1 LALFFVDRLAKFW
14 FNDNPSLQ
22 YVVTKK
28 VIIICGPSG
37 NGKTTLT
44 DALAKE
50 IGGIPLHL
58 DDLFFGHHYR
68 NYDNPLMIAKAG
80 GIVARKV
87 AEFENKPVIGDFL
100 FYSRELREA
109 FKPDF
114 AILVDTRAGEL
125 GGMNVDGFDYVVTE
139 RDAEN
144 VAKKISQVL
153 NNF

>member
-1 LALFFVDRLAKFW
+1 MAR
-14 FNDNPSLQ
+14 N
-22 YVVTKK
+22 K

-44 DALAKE
+44 AALAKE

-80 GIVARKV
+80 GIIARKV
-87 AEFENKPVIGDFL
+87 ADFENKPVIGDFL
-100 FYSRELREA
+100 FYSRELRDA

-114 AILVDTRAGEL
+114 CILMDTIGNL
-125 GGMNVDGFDYVVTE
+125 GDMDTSGFDYVVTE
-139 RDAEN
+139 REGALEK
-144 VAKKISQVL
+144 VMQVL
-153 NNF
+153 NFF

>member
-1 LALFFVDRLAKFW
+1 
-14 FNDNPSLQ
+14 
-22 YVVTKK
+22 VTKNL

-50 IGGIPLHL
+50 IGAIPLHL

-68 NYDNPLMIAKAG
+68 NYDNPLMIAKAA
-80 GIVARKV
+80 GIIARKV
-87 AEFENKPVIGDFL
+87 ADFEKKPVIGDFL
-100 FYSRELREA
+100 FFNRELRDA
-109 FKPDF
+109 FKPDYK
-114 AILVDTRAGEL
+114 ILLDTKANPL
-125 GGMNVDGFDYVVTE
+125 GGMNTEDFDYVVTE

>member
-1 LALFFVDRLAKFW
+1 MSK
-14 FNDNPSLQ
+14 N
-22 YVVTKK
+22 K

-44 DALAKE
+44 DVLAKE

-80 GIVARKV
+80 GIIARKV
-87 AEFENKPVIGDFL
+87 ADFENKPVVGDFL
-100 FYSRELREA
+100 FYSRELRDA

-114 AILVDTRAGEL
+114 RILMDT
-125 GGMNVDGFDYVVTE
+125 GGNLSEMHVDGFDYVVKVK
-139 RDAEN
+139 DAET
-144 VAKKISQVL
+144 VSKDILKAL
-153 NNF
+153 NIF